1 MERVKELKE
10 DMKPIEKVQPITR
23 IGRMEM
29 GDLNKP
35 PQPPFFLRRSAGVVP
50 ALSTYLVFGILNAAV
65 SEMENEGGEKI
76 KSIPFQFQ
84 NQVKT
89 VSEREN
95 KVVGK
100 MKNIPFQFQN
110 QLKTVTWRR
119 PKIVTWTLRKQ
130 QEILQFLQRKAVP
143 EANRLAL
150 ESDT

>member
-1 MERVKELKE
+1 M
-10 DMKPIEKVQPITR
+10 
-23 IGRMEM
+23 
-29 GDLNKP
+29 
-35 PQPPFFLRRSAGVVP
+35 VP

-100 MKNIPFQFQN
+100 MKNIPFPFQFQN

-143 EANRLAL
+143 EANRPAL

>member
-1 MERVKELKE
+1 M
-10 DMKPIEKVQPITR
+10 
-23 IGRMEM
+23 
-29 GDLNKP
+29 
-35 PQPPFFLRRSAGVVP
+35 VP

-100 MKNIPFQFQN
+100 MKNIPFPFQFQN
-110 QLKTVTWRR
+110 QLKTVMWRR
-119 PKIVTWTLRKQ
+119 PKIVTWTWRKQ

-143 EANRLAL
+143 EANRPAL